1 MATDIIT
8 SHFSTK
14 IPDFIYGMDE
24 DEIEYIVSTKPP
36 CLLIKIHDINI
47 SGDEDE
53 EEELAFP
60 GQIIEKE
67 EIKTSFHLE
76 GLIFTNS
83 GMKPL
88 GVEKN
93 LKAIQEIIKAAVF
106 FYLALEDES

>member
-1 MATDIIT
+1 
-8 SHFSTK
+8 
-14 IPDFIYGMDE
+14 MDE

-36 CLLIKIHDINI
+36 CLLIKIHDITL
-47 SGDEDE
+47 SGEEDEDEDE

-60 GQIIEKE
+60 GQIIEKK

-93 LKAIQEIIKAAVF
+93 LKAIQEIIKAAVV
-106 FYLALEDES
+106 FYLALEDESE